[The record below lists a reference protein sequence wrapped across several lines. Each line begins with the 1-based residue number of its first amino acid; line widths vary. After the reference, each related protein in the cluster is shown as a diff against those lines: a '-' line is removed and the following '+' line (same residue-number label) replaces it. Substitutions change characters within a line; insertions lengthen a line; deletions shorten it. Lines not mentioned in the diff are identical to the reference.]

1 MEGTAGLML
10 LAVLSLCRCPQT
22 TAASVHA
29 DDFPAIVDDFPGYF
43 AELEK
48 NKPINWTSTLNLL
61 STGQISPTCYSHAYT
76 VHNDTTL
83 AKSYAQFMLDS
94 TGKLTPSGVFEGNW
108 LDIGNYKECTTDA
121 NNAVDRPEGIQAMY
135 CLVSWAKTPEA
146 AELNLYDSD
155 ANYRQGVCVPKS
167 CSDSEVQDLTETG
180 FLGVKPM
187 SSWLPVNVYCQREET
202 YVTYSTGAIVALTV
216 IAILLCV
223 LAVSTSYE
231 LYITIWFP
239 EEERKPFTTS
249 RVGRFCLSCSVYSNT
264 KKVFNTYQ
272 HPGQLPALH
281 GIRVISAL
289 WIIYGHV
296 YGFPPIDTANKVEKT
311 EDGKQLWFLVIRG
324 NYDMAVDTFLLLS
337 GLLVTY
343 LFMKQMKKTGGQ
355 FTWRDYGLHVL
366 HRYFRLTPVLALLI
380 MIFTCLIAYMGS
392 GPWWAIRDNFTMDF
406 VQNCEKYWW
415 ANLLY
420 INNFV
425 GQRCFTHG
433 WYLGADMQ
441 LYVTL
446 TGLLVVLY
454 RYPKAG
460 VAVACFLIGSS
471 WLLNGILYHF
481 LVNVNGESYS
491 YTTYRWSFTR
501 MAPYI
506 IGILLG
512 YLLFRTNRKVPDTP
526 NTRGLML
533 LGWLVGTAC
542 ALVAFFTPFG
552 APEANL
558 LGHPAWKA
566 FERSL
571 FATGVA
577 WVVYACCVGYG
588 ANKVEKTE
596 DGKQLWFLVI
606 RGNYDMAVDTFLLLS
621 GLLVTYLFMKQMK
634 KTGGQFTW
642 RDYGLHVLHRYFRL
656 TPVLAL
662 LIMIFTCLIAY
673 MGSGPWWAIRDNFTM
688 DFVQNCEKYWWANLL
703 YINNFVGQRCFTHG
717 WYLGADMQLYVTLTG
732 LLVVLYR
739 YPKAGVAVAC
749 FLIGSSWL
757 LNGILYHF
765 LVNVNGESY
774 SYTTYRWSF
783 TRMAP
788 YIIGILLGYLLFRTN
803 RKVPDTPNTRGLM
816 LLGWLV
822 GTACALVA
830 FFTPFGAPEANLLG
844 HPAWKAFERSLFATG
859 VAWVVY
865 ACCVGYG
872 ANKVEKTEDGKQ
884 LWFLV
889 IRGNYDMAV
898 DTFLLLSGLLVTYLF
913 MKQMKKT
920 GGQFTWRDYG
930 LHVLHRYFRLTP
942 VLALLIMIFTC
953 LIAYMGSGPWWAI
966 RDNFTMDFVQNCEK
980 YWWANLLYIN
990 NFVGQRCFTHGWYLG
1005 ADMQLYVTLT
1015 GLLVVLY
1022 RYPKAGVAV
1031 ACFLIGSSWLLNG
1044 ILYHFLVN
1052 VNGESYSYTTYRWSF
1067 TRMAPYIIGILLG
1080 YLLFRTNRKVPDT
1093 PNTRGLMLLGWL
1105 VGTACAL
1112 VAFFTPF
1119 GAPEANLLG
1128 HPAWKAFE
1136 RSLFA
1141 TGVAWVVYACCVG
1154 YGGIITEFLSWSG
1167 WLPLS
1172 RLTYTAYIIH
1182 PMIIQAY
1189 YMAYRGP
1196 RLYSSLTWWFMFV
1209 SFSFMSL
1216 VCGFAA
1222 SMMAEA
1228 PFLELEKILLPN
1240 RRGREAKHETTA
1252 EDGHDSMAM
1261 KAVECDPEPPLPPHD
1276 GKGTSGPNGC

>member
-1 MEGTAGLML
+1 MNETIKFKRNAGRSLFWVPQSGEWPEKTPLPKAHIVRRTDCTRADSEMKGTAGLML
-10 LAVLSLCRCPQT
+10 LAVLSLCGCPQT
-22 TAASVHA
+22 TAASVHT

-61 STGQISPTCYSHAYT
+61 STGQISQACYSHTYI

-108 LDIGNYKECTTDA
+108 LDIGNYKECTEDA
-121 NNAVDRPEGIQAMY
+121 NNAVDRPEDIQAMY

-155 ANYRQGVCVPKS
+155 ANFRQGVCVPKS
-167 CSDSEVQDLTETG
+167 CSESEVQDLTETG

-187 SSWLPVNVYCQREET
+187 PSWLPVNVYCQREET
-202 YVTYSTGAIVALTV
+202 YATYSTGAIVALTV
-216 IAILLCV
+216 IAIILCV

-231 LYITIWFP
+231 LFITIRFP

-311 EDGKQLWFLVIRG
+311 EDGKQWWFLIIRG

-454 RYPKAG
+454 RYPKVG

-501 MAPYI
+501 MAPYL

-533 LGWLVGTAC
+533 LGWIVGTTC

-571 FATGVA
+571 FAA
-577 WVVYACCVGYG
+577 
-588 ANKVEKTE
+588 
-596 DGKQLWFLVI
+596 
-606 RGNYDMAVDTFLLLS
+606 
-621 GLLVTYLFMKQMK
+621 
-634 KTGGQFTW
+634 
-642 RDYGLHVLHRYFRL
+642 
-656 TPVLAL
+656 
-662 LIMIFTCLIAY
+662 
-673 MGSGPWWAIRDNFTM
+673 
-688 DFVQNCEKYWWANLL
+688 
-703 YINNFVGQRCFTHG
+703 
-717 WYLGADMQLYVTLTG
+717 
-732 LLVVLYR
+732 
-739 YPKAGVAVAC
+739 
-749 FLIGSSWL
+749 
-757 LNGILYHF
+757 
-765 LVNVNGESY
+765 
-774 SYTTYRWSF
+774 
-783 TRMAP
+783 
-788 YIIGILLGYLLFRTN
+788 
-803 RKVPDTPNTRGLM
+803 
-816 LLGWLV
+816 
-822 GTACALVA
+822 
-830 FFTPFGAPEANLLG
+830 
-844 HPAWKAFERSLFATG
+844 
-859 VAWVVY
+859 
-865 ACCVGYG
+865 
-872 ANKVEKTEDGKQ
+872 
-884 LWFLV
+884 
-889 IRGNYDMAV
+889 
-898 DTFLLLSGLLVTYLF
+898 
-913 MKQMKKT
+913 
-920 GGQFTWRDYG
+920 
-930 LHVLHRYFRLTP
+930 
-942 VLALLIMIFTC
+942 
-953 LIAYMGSGPWWAI
+953 
-966 RDNFTMDFVQNCEK
+966 
-980 YWWANLLYIN
+980 
-990 NFVGQRCFTHGWYLG
+990 
-1005 ADMQLYVTLT
+1005 
-1015 GLLVVLY
+1015 
-1022 RYPKAGVAV
+1022 
-1031 ACFLIGSSWLLNG
+1031 
-1044 ILYHFLVN
+1044 
-1052 VNGESYSYTTYRWSF
+1052 
-1067 TRMAPYIIGILLG
+1067 
-1080 YLLFRTNRKVPDT
+1080 
-1093 PNTRGLMLLGWL
+1093 
-1105 VGTACAL
+1105 
-1112 VAFFTPF
+1112 
-1119 GAPEANLLG
+1119 
-1128 HPAWKAFE
+1128 
-1136 RSLFA
+1136 
-1141 TGVAWVVYACCVG
+1141 GVAWVVYACCVG

-1216 VCGFAA
+1216 LCGFAA

-1240 RRGREAKHETTA
+1240 RRGREAKPETTA

-1261 KAVECDPEPPLPPHD
+1261 KAVECDPDPPLPPHD